1 MKKTILAFQT
11 RMRLI
16 TSFLNGVDINGDK
29 IKGYQT
35 LGKEGLEIYE
45 GYRNQINDPEG
56 FKDLSPI
63 EQQTVMAN
71 ARNFSEMLTEL
82 QQEIQYLM
90 NTRQPLAVQDCLLH
104 ATAVNMLLDKL
115 VDLRGGP
122 DGKLKFPSL
131 KYVREKGWEKTK
143 YSDKLYN
150 LATEIDLLVE
160 DFGEFVNTSL
170 PAPFEMTELALINQ
184 IYTSLVQSLAWLNS
198 EYERFEKDGMPEAR
212 EFKLPKIAVPKVP
225 QEEGEKDRP
234 EDNK

>member
-1 MKKTILAFQT
+1 
-11 RMRLI
+11 MRLI
-16 TSFLNGVDINGDK
+16 TSFLNGVDINAGK
-29 IKGYQT
+29 IKDYQT
-35 LGKEGLEIYE
+35 LGKEGLALFE
-45 GYRNQINDPEG
+45 GFIAQTNDEEG
-56 FKDLSPI
+56 FKKLSPI

-71 ARNFSEMLTEL
+71 RRNYSEMLSEL

-104 ATAVNMLLDKL
+104 ATTVNMLLDKL
-115 VDLRGGP
+115 VDMLGGP

-160 DFGEFVNTSL
+160 DFGDFTDEL
-170 PAPFEMTELALINQ
+170 PSSKATTRAVLNQ

-212 EFKLPKIAVPKVP
+212 EFKLPEIAVPKVP
-225 QEEGEKDRP
+225 QEEEGEKDRP